1 MQIIRNVSESL
12 CIIYKDCRLNLCYP
26 IAIFLSF
33 LYDQFYQVKT
43 FKGVY
48 TMNNFLSIVLF
59 NTNKHSYTVGD
70 MITLISGMIILCGV
84 VFVSLV
90 IGIK

>member
-1 MQIIRNVSESL
+1 
-12 CIIYKDCRLNLCYP
+12 
-26 IAIFLSF
+26 
-33 LYDQFYQVKT
+33 
-43 FKGVY
+43 
-48 TMNNFLSIVLF
+48 MNNFLSIVLF

>member
-1 MQIIRNVSESL
+1 MKAN
-12 CIIYKDCRLNLCYP
+12 N
-26 IAIFLSF
+26 
-33 LYDQFYQVKT
+33 

-48 TMNNFLSIVLF
+48 VMSNFLSVVLF
-59 NTNKHSYTVGD
+59 NTNKHTYTIGD
-70 MITLISGMIILCGV
+70 MISLISGMIILCGV

>member
-1 MQIIRNVSESL
+1 
-12 CIIYKDCRLNLCYP
+12 
-26 IAIFLSF
+26 
-33 LYDQFYQVKT
+33 
-43 FKGVY
+43 
-48 TMNNFLSIVLF
+48 MNNFLSSVLF